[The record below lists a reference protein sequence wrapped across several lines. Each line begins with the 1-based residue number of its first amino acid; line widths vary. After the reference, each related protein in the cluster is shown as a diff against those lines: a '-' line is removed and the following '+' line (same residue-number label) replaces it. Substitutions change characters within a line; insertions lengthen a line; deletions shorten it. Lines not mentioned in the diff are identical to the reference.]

1 MSYSNSSWEQLR
13 KLRER
18 MRNGEE
24 LNIANGRLGM
34 SKTDIEGILGGD
46 SYDMIGV
53 DSQHAP
59 FNEEKLVEFCR
70 NARELDMPVQFRIKN
85 TRHTYLL
92 GNLLDLGPAAIVVP
106 QVETEAT
113 VDEAISSFY
122 YPPVGKRSWPPPNGW
137 GWSGGVD
144 WTEYIEWWNENGILS
159 FQIESVEAVLNARKL
174 AKPGISMIHWGK
186 NDLNFS
192 LELYPDPPFASFE
205 ECVAHVQKQ
214 MEGTGVKVAN
224 AIAPSGRL

>member
-1 MSYSNSSWEQLR
+1 MSYSNPSWEQSR

-92 GNLLDLGPAAIVVP
+92 GNLLDAI
-106 QVETEAT
+106 QAGHLCADG
-113 VDEAISSFY
+113 DE
-122 YPPVGKRSWPPPNGW
+122 G
-137 GWSGGVD
+137 
-144 WTEYIEWWNENGILS
+144 
-159 FQIESVEAVLNARKL
+159 
-174 AKPGISMIHWGK
+174 
-186 NDLNFS
+186 
-192 LELYPDPPFASFE
+192 LYPSLARFSDEVSVTLVGIVEIQVAMAIE
-205 ECVAHVQKQ
+205 EFHLTR
-214 MEGTGVKVAN
+214 G
-224 AIAPSGRL
+224 APR

>member
-1 MSYSNSSWEQLR
+1 MAKSSISQTENW
-13 KLRER
+13 
-18 MRNGEE
+18 
-24 LNIANGRLGM
+24 GM
-34 SKTDIEGILGGD
+34 SKSEIETILGGD

-59 FNEEKLVEFCR
+59 FNEEKLVEFCG
-70 NARELDMPVQFRIKN
+70 NAKELEMPVQFRIKH

-113 VDEAISSFY
+113 VDEAIRNFY

-144 WTEYIEWWNENGILS
+144 RAEYIEWWNENGILS
-159 FQIESVEAVLNARKL
+159 FQIDPSRRCSMRGNLPN
-174 AKPGISMIHWGK
+174 PG
-186 NDLNFS
+186 F
-192 LELYPDPPFASFE
+192 P
-205 ECVAHVQKQ
+205 
-214 MEGTGVKVAN
+214 
-224 AIAPSGRL
+224 